1 MHSQYSA
8 LFKAIDDYVRVE
20 HRCFVSECFLNPSHT
35 GWMICVRPTNENAR
49 TLDRYACKYL
59 RLTLQEA
66 EEVCTSNTLSSMLR
80 LRVDSDLQLIT
91 DRQA

>member
-1 MHSQYSA
+1 MHPQYSS

-20 HRCFVSECFLNPSHT
+20 HRCFVSELDPSQT
-35 GWMICVRPTNENAR
+35 EWVICVRPTNENTR
-49 TLDRYACKYL
+49 TLDRYACKYF

-66 EEVCTSNTLSSMLR
+66 GEVCTSNTLSSVLR
-80 LRVDSDLQLIT
+80 LRIDSDLHLIT